1 MSMESKELFVNK
13 RAESGFLQNI
23 CRFWPADSW
32 CVSKK
37 VEADFNLHT
46 CNVQIMPCVFY
57 LFTRNKICVI
67 LIAS

>member
-1 MSMESKELFVNK
+1 VC
-13 RAESGFLQNI
+13 I
-23 CRFWPADSW
+23 
-32 CVSKK
+32 KK

-46 CNVQIMPCVFY
+46 CNVQIMLCVLY

>member
-37 VEADFNLHT
+37 WKPILICMPVT
-46 CNVQIMPCVFY
+46 CRSCRVFY
-57 LFTRNKICVI
+57 TSLQEIRFA
-67 LIAS
+67 LYW